1 MEKYNLYNRQHNYR
15 CLRKDN
21 IPLIYRPKLWV
32 GGSRI
37 HSNKKKILYKGIY
50 IPYTLLWCF
59 NNCDVLVSMLIPHQR
74 GVAIAGRTILL

>member
-37 HSNKKKILYKGIY
+37 HSNKKKYYIKEYIFHTLYYG
-50 IPYTLLWCF
+50 
-59 NNCDVLVSMLIPHQR
+59 VLTT
-74 GVAIAGRTILL
+74 ATY